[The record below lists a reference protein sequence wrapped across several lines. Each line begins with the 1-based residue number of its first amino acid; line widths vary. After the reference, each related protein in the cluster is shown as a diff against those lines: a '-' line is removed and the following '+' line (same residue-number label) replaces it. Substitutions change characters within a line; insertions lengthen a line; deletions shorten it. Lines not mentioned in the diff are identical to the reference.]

1 MNDEIVIGL
10 LKITFFLVL
19 GWSVNPI
26 LYSFLLVET
35 EAVMSTYND
44 SHSRVTVLS
53 EKYVPEIKTRFFWK
67 ASVLDV
73 KGKGAPKA
81 NLKCIL

>member
-1 MNDEIVIGL
+1 MI
-10 LKITFFLVL
+10 KK
-19 GWSVNPI
+19 
-26 LYSFLLVET
+26 
-35 EAVMSTYND
+35 TYND

>member
-10 LKITFFLVL
+10 LKITFFWYLVGQL
-19 GWSVNPI
+19 I
-26 LYSFLLVET
+26 QYCTLFLLVET

-53 EKYVPEIKTRFFWK
+53 KKYVPEIKTRFFGK

-73 KGKGAPKA
+73 KGNGIQKAELKGFF
-81 NLKCIL
+81 